1 MPPTPILWIG
11 ARVWRAG
18 ALAGLVGLLLIG
30 GCAVGPDY
38 ARPDAPGDQA
48 YQVDNVTAGGT
59 SNDDDTRLDAQM
71 FERAGAV
78 RADWYRVFESE
89 RLDALI
95 KRALTDSPTLA
106 AGRARLKSAQEAVTA
121 GKAALLPQVD
131 ASAGV
136 SRQRASGIELG
147 IDDPSFINTFNLYQ
161 GRVSASY
168 DLDIFGKTRRQIE
181 QTQARLDF
189 ARFEVLD
196 TYVTLINNI
205 VATAIAEAGLNA
217 AIDTTQQIIDSQQ
230 RTLDIVAK
238 QVEYGVAI
246 DADASQ
252 IRTRLARTRASLEPL
267 RKQRTI
273 AVNRLAVLT
282 GAPPGQFED
291 PQFHID
297 ELTLPATLP
306 VSVPSALV
314 RQRPDI
320 LAAEAMVH
328 AASAQ
333 IGIADASLLPNFSI
347 GASYSRE
354 GLSLGDLSDPITAL
368 WQIGASASA
377 PLFAG
382 GRLRAQK
389 RAARDEYVATL
400 ADYRATALTAFGE
413 VSNSLRSLES
423 DARALHAQQTA
434 AAQAQRNLDTVRA
447 RVRNGSAS
455 YISLYT
461 AEEQYQDT
469 LLEVTDA
476 RVTRY
481 RDSAELFRALGGGW
495 WNADDPLDMTDTAQ
509 ASLSD

>member
-1 MPPTPILWIG
+1 LH
-11 ARVWRAG
+11 ASV
-18 ALAGLVGLLLIG
+18 LAGLASLTLIG

-38 ARPDAPGDQA
+38 ARPDAPNDQA
-48 YQVDNVTAGGT
+48 YKVDSTTAGGT

-95 KRALTDSPTLA
+95 KRALADSPTLA
-106 AGRARLKSAQEAVTA
+106 AGRARLKSAREAVTA

-205 VATAIAEAGLNA
+205 VTTAIAEAGLNA

-282 GAPPGQFED
+282 GVPPGQFED